1 MAKTTQLSQ
10 HRRWCSCE
18 EESHSVQD
26 TGPEDWVAWPG
37 MYNWVE
43 TTQRSQD
50 PALLC
55 HYLPARHALSPHQS
69 MHGLPCRFT
78 TYPAGSRLSRA
89 PQEAP
94 SSDKSQQAAPCL
106 LLSRSS
112 VEGKGKA
119 KAFALSIICAR
130 CSLPTPTHFS
140 FFFFLLFLFFA
151 IGFLCSFRT

>member
-43 TTQRSQD
+43 TTQSSQD

-55 HYLPARHALSPHQS
+55 HHLPARHALSPHQS
-69 MHGLPCRFT
+69 TSPCT
-78 TYPAGSRLSRA
+78 AYPAGSRLTLQVPGSPGLHRRLPAQTSHNKLPPASCWAGAVWRARARSRH
-89 PQEAP
+89 
-94 SSDKSQQAAPCL
+94 
-106 LLSRSS
+106 LLSPLFVPGAHSPPPLI
-112 VEGKGKA
+112 
-119 KAFALSIICAR
+119 FLS
-130 CSLPTPTHFS
+130 FS
-140 FFFFLLFLFFA
+140 FFCFCF
-151 IGFLCSFRT
+151 SR